1 MKKYLNSLE
10 EIAKAL
16 KEGKEV
22 FEDDS
27 DALFKNVEGILT
39 RFDGNRISFGAQLL
53 FCPRTYYC
61 YEEDPLK
68 LETGKLYRIKD
79 SRKAFI
85 CWTDD
90 EYAYGCIEHWGKLCK
105 WTREGGRADGPGNT
119 DIVEEWREE

>member
-10 EIAKAL
+10 EIAKTL

-22 FEDDS
+22 FEDGS
-27 DALFKNVEGILT
+27 DVLFKNVDGILT
-39 RFDGNRISFGAQLL
+39 RFDGNKIYFGAQLL

-68 LETGKLYRIKD
+68 LETGKLYKIKD

-90 EYAYGCIEHWGKLCK
+90 EYAYGCIEHWSKLCK
-105 WTREGGRADGPGNT
+105 WNREGGRADGPGNT
-119 DIVEEWREE
+119 DIIEEWS

>member
-1 MKKYLNSLE
+1 MRKYLNSLE
-10 EIAKAL
+10 EIAKTL

-22 FEDDS
+22 FEDGSDS
-27 DALFKNVEGILT
+27 SFRNVDGTLT
-39 RFDGNRISFGAQLL
+39 RFDGNNICFGAQLL

-90 EYAYGCIEHWGKLCK
+90 EYAYGCIEHWGHLCK
-105 WTREGGRADGPGNT
+105 WNREGGRADGPGNT
-119 DIVEEWREE
+119 DIIEEWS

>member
-10 EIAKAL
+10 EITKAL
-16 KEGKEV
+16 KEGKNV
-22 FEDDS
+22 FDEGTDTS
-27 DALFKNVEGILT
+27 FKLIDGLLI
-39 RFDGNRISFGAQLL
+39 RFERDKIFIGAQII

-90 EYAYGCIEHWGKLCK
+90 EYAYGCIEHWGKMCK
-105 WTREGGRADGPGNT
+105 WTREGGRANGPGNT

>member
-10 EIAKAL
+10 EISKAL
-16 KEGKEV
+16 KEGREV
-22 FEDDS
+22 FEDGA
-27 DALFKNVEGILT
+27 DALFKNVDGILT
-39 RFDGNRISFGAQLL
+39 RFEKGKIYFGAQLL

-68 LETGKLYRIKD
+68 LETGMLYKIKD

-90 EYAYGCIEHWGKLCK
+90 EYAYGCIEHWSKLCK
-105 WTREGGRADGPGNT
+105 WNREGGRADGPGNT
-119 DIVEEWREE
+119 DIIEEWREE